1 MTEERINS
9 MAQEVYDYL
18 KRDCIGVRTC
28 TADAV
33 EAVFPG
39 VMTPESDDDWWAIH
53 DALYHLVSKERK
65 YVLDAGEETD
75 CYIGPAYVC
84 SFHLRPRAAK
94 SSAWKIRIPYFNTG
108 EEYFDW
114 IAKIREF
121 GSLEIGIPEAYL
133 QYFRGLYDATLHKG
147 YERPIK
153 KEKLIKALKRSQRTG
168 EMIDIVPDKEFLP
181 GGAIEGQCDGWT
193 YHIEFVSMR
202 DYFSADYDERE
213 LIGDDLSPKEEWLD
227 ALINH
232 PNEMD

>member
-1 MTEERINS
+1 MTDSETCSNRSAKQFTRMTEERINS

-18 KRDCIGVRTC
+18 KRDCIGVQTC

-39 VMTPESDDDWWAIH
+39 VMTPESDDDLWAIH

-65 YVLDAGEETD
+65 YV
-75 CYIGPAYVC
+75 C
-84 SFHLRPRAAK
+84 SFYLRPRAAK

-108 EEYFDW
+108 E
-114 IAKIREF
+114 
-121 GSLEIGIPEAYL
+121 
-133 QYFRGLYDATLHKG
+133 
-147 YERPIK
+147 
-153 KEKLIKALKRSQRTG
+153 
-168 EMIDIVPDKEFLP
+168 MIDIVPDKEFLP
-181 GGAIEGQCDGWT
+181 GGAREGQCDGWT

-213 LIGDDLSPKEEWLD
+213 LIGDDLPPKEEWLD

-232 PNEMD
+232 PNKMD